1 MNIQRYSLVNT
12 SVLVWEILLKST
24 LFISLTLF
32 ISFIFLCRSNHLTQ
46 ESCNV
51 GVPNPQNQTA

>member
-24 LFISLTLF
+24 LFISLTFFYADPIVSLK
-32 ISFIFLCRSNHLTQ
+32 SF
-46 ESCNV
+46 V
-51 GVPNPQNQTA
+51 M